1 MRDNLTVYLNKKKTI
16 FFTFLGISS
25 SIIFIL
31 LMLLA
36 MYFITN
42 LYYIPSIQQ
51 NKSDSWAILTV
62 LIFCFLPVLIFFKF
76 IVMTVSAAI
85 KSVKKEEIII
95 INHRGILYNESHNF
109 AKPIFIHWNYIEDM
123 RIIESANVGLPT
135 QKFFS
140 KFSNDNKI
148 VFKLKEEFYNDF
160 SPIKK
165 IMYKLNSKILKGF
178 AFEISLKFTDGDI
191 NEIFDKILTK
201 HSAYIKT
208 HNKQIN
214 RFDKIKDKFVGY
226 FNTKKVVLSNLLS
239 LFVNIII
246 TFVCIYVFTLP
257 SSEILRVRLPIIGHT
272 ENLFIIK
279 CFLVIVT
286 IPIEIYSISLF
297 LLLIKLTLINKE
309 KKFLVIDKDGI
320 LWYKPNIF
328 SKPMLIEWNHIENIC
343 VFNPKKYLFTN
354 NYKHAI
360 AIKITQEFYNNA
372 SFFAKIIYS
381 LNRKFSTGYEL
392 NINLNFSKCD
402 ADEILNEINKYDFK

>member
-1 MRDNLTVYLNKKKTI
+1 MRDNLTVYLNKKKTL
-16 FFTFLGISS
+16 FFTFLAIFS

-31 LMLLA
+31 FIILS

-42 LYYIPSIQQ
+42 TYYIPSIQQ
-51 NKSDSWAILTV
+51 NKSDSWAILTF
-62 LIFCFLPVLIFFKF
+62 LIFCFLFVLIFFKF
-76 IVMTVSAAI
+76 IVMTVSSAI

-95 INHRGILYNESHNF
+95 VNHRGILYNESHNF
-109 AKPIFIHWNYIEDM
+109 TKPIFIHWNYIEDM
-123 RIIESANVGLPT
+123 RIIEGTNVGLPT
-135 QKFFS
+135 QRFFAT
-140 KFSNDNKI
+140 FSNDNKI

-165 IMYKLNSKILKGF
+165 IMYKLNSKTLKGF
-178 AFEISLKFTDGDI
+178 AFEISLRFTDGDI
-191 NEIFDKILTK
+191 DEIFDTILTQ
-201 HSAYIKT
+201 HSSHKKT
-208 HNKQIN
+208 HYKKT
-214 RFDKIKDKFVGY
+214 RCSEKMKDKFIGY

-239 LFVNIII
+239 LFVTLFIIL
-246 TFVCIYVFTLP
+246 IYICVFTLP
-257 SSEILRVRLPIIGHT
+257 SSEILRVRLPIIGQT
-272 ENLFIIK
+272 ENQFIIK
-279 CFLVIVT
+279 CFIVIVT

-309 KKFLVIDKDGI
+309 KKFLVIYKDGI

-381 LNRKFSTGYEL
+381 LNRKFSKGYEF
-392 NINLNFSKCD
+392 NINLNFSKCN
-402 ADEILNEINKYDFK
+402 ADEVLNEIKKYDFK